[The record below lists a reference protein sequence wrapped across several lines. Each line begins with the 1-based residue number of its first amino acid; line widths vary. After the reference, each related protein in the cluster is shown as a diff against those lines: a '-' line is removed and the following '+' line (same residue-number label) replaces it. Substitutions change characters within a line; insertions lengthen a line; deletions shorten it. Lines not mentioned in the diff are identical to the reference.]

1 MSRRKM
7 ENLKSMLCD
16 ELDKI
21 SDKGS
26 ISAGDLEAAH
36 KLTDTIKNIY
46 KIGML
51 EDVDS
56 GYSSAYYDDGRSYAR
71 NGEHYVRGH
80 YSYDSNSNGGGG
92 YRDGYSG
99 HNIREH
105 LDQMMRDAPDDRTR
119 DRIRGWMSDIDR

>member
-16 ELDKI
+16 ELDRI

-26 ISAGDLEAAH
+26 VSAGDLEAAH

-46 KIGML
+46 KINML

-56 GYSSAYYDDGRSYAR
+56 GYSERGYYDNDRSYAR
-71 NGEHYVRGH
+71 DSRGR
-80 YSYDSNSNGGGG
+80 YSHDGDGGRSNN
-92 YRDGYSG
+92 GYSG
-99 HNIREH
+99 HSMREH
-105 LDQMMRDAPDDRTR
+105 LDQMLREAPDDRTR
-119 DRIRGWMSDIDR
+119 ETVRRFREELER